1 MAWKHQAK
9 ELEGNAALQLLSV
22 GRPREVV
29 TLKEYCTDMPVLT
42 HLPIPGALPQ
52 LKDGTMVVEEK
63 TFLAEPAQEVCRA
76 TLIFLEDLFKSGYCL
91 TTIEETTLMVD
102 TSSVTVLLTVEAREN
117 DVVLISSLA
126 DVDNTIASL
135 AKKLED
141 YLFNQNGL
149 SAADVPEVS
158 TLFSMMAHSGN
169 TMWYAIVNNSA
180 LIPLENRR
188 EFFIR
193 MYEQLTIVKEA
204 NRTAFDD
211 IMEELIF
218 PMSWHDLVC
227 RKLNGLVLLPFYSY
241 LSTI

>member
-1 MAWKHQAK
+1 
-9 ELEGNAALQLLSV
+9 
-22 GRPREVV
+22 
-29 TLKEYCTDMPVLT
+29 
-42 HLPIPGALPQ
+42 
-52 LKDGTMVVEEK
+52 
-63 TFLAEPAQEVCRA
+63 
-76 TLIFLEDLFKSGYCL
+76 
-91 TTIEETTLMVD
+91 
-102 TSSVTVLLTVEAREN
+102 VLLTVEAREN